1 MAVDI
6 TDLAKHLGFANPPSD
21 DEAMQRC
28 LDAAEIVIAPHL
40 VVEDYIDNPAYEMSL
55 LTMAADFWR
64 QKDAPRGIYGF
75 ADGSDYYSVNALP
88 RNLLPAVWP
97 WLANAGLVNPT
108 VVA

>member
-6 TDLAKHLGFANPPSD
+6 EDLGKHLGFATLPAD
-21 DEAMQRC
+21 TEAMQRC
-28 LDAAEIVIAPHL
+28 LDAAATVMAPHL
-40 VVEDYIDNPAYEMSL
+40 IVEDFVDNPAYELSL

-97 WLANAGLVNPT
+97 WLANAGLVDAT